1 MNHSIIT
8 EYQDDL
14 QFSPAVIISKNLQ
27 SKSPERQN
35 DDIYSQKLETKVKQ
49 LKNNIRKNKPLI
61 DQLKAQRKFLK
72 KICEKQKQK
81 IQGIKV
87 DLVKE

>member
-27 SKSPERQN
+27 SKSPERQTE
-35 DDIYSQKLETKVKQ
+35 DIYSQKL
-49 LKNNIRKNKPLI
+49 
-61 DQLKAQRKFLK
+61 
-72 KICEKQKQK
+72 
-81 IQGIKV
+81 
-87 DLVKE
+87 